1 MKFFNVTSLE
11 RSLEIIDENF
21 KLKEEKIDTEDSLG
35 RILCEDIFSN
45 LDLPSYNRSTVDGYA
60 IDVSDS
66 FGARENSGTLLKIA
80 GTVDIGKVAKQ
91 ILSKGK
97 AIYIPTGGMV
107 PQGANGVVMI
117 EDTDLLGDD
126 ILINKGISEN
136 SNLIL
141 AGSEVKKGELVI
153 KKGTKI
159 SYSHIAMLSALGVS
173 TVQVSKKIKFYI
185 ISTGDEIVD
194 IKENLKLGEVF
205 DINTYALK
213 GIIEENKG
221 EVVKKVLIKDC
232 LSSFEN
238 HIKEGI
244 EQSDILLISGGS
256 SVGVLDFTEKA
267 ILNNGGEILVHGIS
281 IKPGKPTIIAKNKDK
296 LVLGLPGHPQSA
308 ITVFKV
314 ILDRI
319 MRKKNKFT
327 LGTLGENIFGDPG
340 KTLFINVKIRVE
352 MVEGKEVVKVYPI
365 YSKSSM
371 IKTLIESDGYIVIE
385 PHREGVYKNEIV
397 KVWLNE

>member
-35 RILCEDIFSN
+35 RILCEDIFSD

-80 GTVDIGKVAKQ
+80 GSVDIGKVAKQ
-91 ILSKGK
+91 ILSKGE

-173 TVQVSKKIKFYI
+173 T
-185 ISTGDEIVD
+185 
-194 IKENLKLGEVF
+194 
-205 DINTYALK
+205 
-213 GIIEENKG
+213 
-221 EVVKKVLIKDC
+221 
-232 LSSFEN
+232 
-238 HIKEGI
+238 
-244 EQSDILLISGGS
+244 
-256 SVGVLDFTEKA
+256 
-267 ILNNGGEILVHGIS
+267 
-281 IKPGKPTIIAKNKDK
+281 
-296 LVLGLPGHPQSA
+296 
-308 ITVFKV
+308 
-314 ILDRI
+314 
-319 MRKKNKFT
+319 
-327 LGTLGENIFGDPG
+327 
-340 KTLFINVKIRVE
+340 
-352 MVEGKEVVKVYPI
+352 
-365 YSKSSM
+365 
-371 IKTLIESDGYIVIE
+371 
-385 PHREGVYKNEIV
+385 
-397 KVWLNE
+397 